1 MDNHKPDFDDIIFQN
16 RNKAYGAYVLR
27 RRYHANLLKGFL
39 LAMAL
44 LLLLIYFED
53 LTNLFHEPYERE
65 TVKNA
70 VVELS
75 SLDKAAPVPL
85 PPPPTEAEK
94 PKPVQKDPPKSP
106 AKKSQKVDGS
116 TVPIPTKDDKIVEP
130 KQDSLGSTGGNPSDS
145 TKDGSDEPPIPQ
157 PPAPPPSGP
166 IVKLAEQMP
175 SFPGGNTAMISFIFQ
190 NMRYPTQA
198 RDKGVEGKVYITFI
212 VEKDG
217 TISHV
222 EIKQDIGM
230 GCGSEAARVVRAMPK
245 WSPGR
250 TEGKDVRVQMTLP
263 IEFKLIDIPQ

>member
-1 MDNHKPDFDDIIFQN
+1 MDNHKPDFDDIVFQN
-16 RNKAYGAYVLR
+16 RNKAYGAYQLR
-27 RRYHANLLKGFL
+27 RRYQANLLKGFL
-39 LAMAL
+39 LAMVL

-53 LTNLFHEPYERE
+53 ITNLFDEPYERE

-70 VVELS
+70 VVELTP
-75 SLDKAAPVPL
+75 LDKVSPVPL
-85 PPPPTEAEK
+85 PPPPTVPEK
-94 PKPVQKDPPKSP
+94 PKPVKKDPPKSP
-106 AKKSQKVDGS
+106 AKKLQKVDGA
-116 TVPIPTKDDKIVEP
+116 TAPIPTKDDKIVEP
-130 KQDSLGSTGGNPSDS
+130 KQDSLGSTGGNQSDS
-145 TKDGSDEPPIPQ
+145 IKEGSDEPPIPQ
-157 PPAPPPSGP
+157 PPAPPPRGP

-175 SFPGGNTAMISFIFQ
+175 MFPGGNTAMISFIFQ
-190 NMRYPTQA
+190 NMRYPVQA
-198 RDKGVEGKVYITFI
+198 RDKGIEGKVYITFI

-217 TISHV
+217 TITHV